1 MPNLYI
7 IAGCNGAGKTTS
19 ALTILP
25 EILSCREFVNADAI
39 AVGLSPFDPESVA
52 IEAGKLMLG
61 RIDNLMKINADFAI
75 ETTLSS
81 KGYKS
86 LIQRAKEKNYKVT
99 LLFFWLNSSELAI
112 KRVSSRVAK
121 GGHNIPID
129 TIKRRYTR
137 GIQNFMSVYKQE
149 VDNWLLLDNSES
161 ESTII
166 ADSYN
171 QKEQIFDIKLWNNFK
186 SIINEK
192 SIKS

>member
-39 AVGLSPFDPESVA
+39 AVGLSPFEPESVA

-121 GGHNIPID
+121 GGHNIPIE
-129 TIKRRYTR
+129 TIKRRYIR

-171 QKEQIFDIKLWNNFK
+171 QQEQIFDIKLWNNFK

>member
-39 AVGLSPFDPESVA
+39 AVGLSPFEPESVA
-52 IEAGKLMLG
+52 IEAGKLMLS
-61 RIDNLMKINADFAI
+61 RIDHLLETNANFAI

-81 KGYKS
+81 KGYRS
-86 LIQRAKEKNYKVT
+86 LIQRAKAKNYEVT
-99 LLFFWLNSSELAI
+99 LLFFWLNSSELAV

-121 GGHNIPID
+121 GGHNIPIE
-129 TIKRRYTR
+129 TIERRYTR
-137 GIQNFMSVYKQE
+137 GVQNFMSVYKQE
-149 VDNWLLLDNSES
+149 VDNWLLLDNSEN

-192 SIKS
+192 SIKP

>member
-1 MPNLYI
+1 MTNLYI

-61 RIDNLMKINADFAI
+61 RIDHLLEINANFAI

-81 KGYKS
+81 KGYRS
-86 LIQRAKEKNYKVT
+86 LIQRAKEKNYKIT

-112 KRVSSRVAK
+112 RRVSSRVAK
-121 GGHNIPID
+121 GGHNIPIE
-129 TIKRRYTR
+129 TIKRRYIR

-149 VDNWLLLDNSES
+149 VDNWVLLDNSES

-186 SIINEK
+186 SIVNEK
-192 SIKS
+192 SIQS

>member
-25 EILSCREFVNADAI
+25 EILSCRKFVNADAI

-81 KGYKS
+81 KGYRL

-112 KRVSSRVAK
+112 KRVNSRVVK

-129 TIKRRYTR
+129 TIKRRYIR

-166 ADSYN
+166 ADSYS
-171 QKEQIFDIKLWNNFK
+171 QKEQIFNIKLWNNFK

-192 SIKS
+192 SVES

>member
-129 TIKRRYTR
+129 TIKRRYIR